1 MASAA
6 LDTRAREAGAK
17 GPARE
22 DTAESG
28 RVGMPKLLVLV
39 WRESELS
46 RARLP
51 RASQTKFQKCF
62 FFKKNIKNIPLP

>member
-22 DTAESG
+22 DAAESG

-39 WRESELS
+39 WRESTLS
-46 RARLP
+46 RAWLP
-51 RASQTKFQKCF
+51 RASDEISEMFFFQKY
-62 FFKKNIKNIPLP
+62 IKNIPLP